1 MKRLTS
7 AIVGLA
13 VIAGLGELCLY
24 TVNEREY
31 AMVFALGELK
41 TVVDEPGIHVKLPP
55 PLQNVV
61 YLDKRILTL
70 DASGADLVQTS
81 EKKNLMIDTFVK
93 WRIGDPRLYWV
104 SFQGSVRAASDRL
117 SALLRDVLNIAVNK
131 RTVNQIT
138 SSEREKAMS
147 EISELLQARVRDVG
161 IDIVDVR
168 MKRVDFTP
176 EISESVYRRME
187 AERKRVASEERSK
200 GAAEAERIRANADRQ
215 SEVILAQAYRDA
227 QKTKGEGDAEAARI
241 YADAFGKD
249 PEFARFYRSLEA
261 YRKSFAQKNDVM
273 VVDPSAD
280 FFDYLKSDKPDA
292 ARDAHRVKGTAQ

>member
-1 MKRLTS
+1 MKRSVSILI
-7 AIVGLA
+7 ALFVLGALA
-13 VIAGLGELCLY
+13 RMCLY
-24 TVNEREY
+24 TVGEREY

-41 TVVDEPGIHVKLPP
+41 SVVDEPGIHVKLPP

-70 DASGADLVQTS
+70 DAAGADLVQTS

-104 SFQGSVRAASDRL
+104 SFQGGERAAADRV
-117 SALLRDVLNIAVNK
+117 SALLRDVLNISVNK

-138 SSEREKAMS
+138 SSEREKAMV
-147 EISELLQARVRDVG
+147 EISSLLQDRVRDVG

-168 MKRVDFTP
+168 LKRVDFTP

-200 GAAEAERIRANADRQ
+200 GAAQAERIRANADRR
-215 SEVILAQAYRDA
+215 SEVILAEAYRDA
-227 QKTKGEGDAEAARI
+227 QKVKGSGDAEAAKI
-241 YADAFGKD
+241 YADAFGRD

-261 YRKSFAQKNDVM
+261 YRASFAEKGDVM
-273 VVDPSAD
+273 VVSPDAE
-280 FFDYLKSDKPDA
+280 FFDFMKAPAK
-292 ARDAHRVKGTAQ
+292 K

>member
-1 MKRLTS
+1 MRKLS
-7 AIVGLA
+7 SLIVGLL
-13 VIAGLGELCLY
+13 VVLGIGQMCIY
-24 TVNEREY
+24 TVGEREY

-41 TVVDEPGIHVKLPP
+41 HVVDEPGIHFKLPP

-61 YLDKRILTL
+61 YLDKRLLTL
-70 DASGADLVQTS
+70 DTSGADLVQTS

-93 WRIGDPRLYWV
+93 WRIGNPRLYWV
-104 SFQGSVRAASDRL
+104 SFQGSERAASDRL
-117 SALLRDVLNIAVNK
+117 AALLRDVLNIAVNK

-147 EISELLQARVRDVG
+147 EISELLQARVKDVG

-176 EISESVYRRME
+176 EISESVYSRME

-200 GAAEAERIRANADRQ
+200 GAAQAERIRASADRQ
-215 SEVILAQAYRDA
+215 SEEILAEAYRDA
-227 QKTKGEGDAEAARI
+227 QKTKGEGDGEAARI
-241 YADAFGKD
+241 YAEAFGAD

-261 YRKSFAQKNDVM
+261 YRSSFSQKSDVM

-280 FFDYLKSDKPDA
+280 FFTYLKKEKAEA
-292 ARDAHRVKGTAQ
+292 AK

>member
-1 MKRLTS
+1 MRKLS
-7 AIVGLA
+7 SLIDGLL
-13 VIAGLGELCLY
+13 VVLGIGQMCIY
-24 TVNEREY
+24 TVGEREY

-41 TVVDEPGIHVKLPP
+41 HVVDEPGIHFKLPP

-61 YLDKRILTL
+61 YLDKRLLTL
-70 DASGADLVQTS
+70 DTSGADLVQTS

-93 WRIGDPRLYWV
+93 WRIGNPRLYWV
-104 SFQGSVRAASDRL
+104 SFQGSERAASDRL
-117 SALLRDVLNIAVNK
+117 AALLRDVLNIAVNK

-147 EISELLQARVRDVG
+147 EISELLQARVKDVG

-176 EISESVYRRME
+176 EISESVYSRME

-200 GAAEAERIRANADRQ
+200 GAAQAERIRASADRQ
-215 SEVILAQAYRDA
+215 SEVILAEAYRDA
-227 QKTKGEGDAEAARI
+227 QKTKGEGDGEAARI
-241 YADAFGKD
+241 YAEAFGAD

-261 YRKSFAQKNDVM
+261 YRSSFSQKSDVM

-280 FFDYLKSDKPDA
+280 FFTYLKKEKAEA
-292 ARDAHRVKGTAQ
+292 AK

>member
-1 MKRLTS
+1 MRKLS
-7 AIVGLA
+7 SLIVGLL
-13 VIAGLGELCLY
+13 VVLGIGQMCIY
-24 TVNEREY
+24 TVGEREY

-41 TVVDEPGIHVKLPP
+41 HVVDEPGIHFKLPP

-61 YLDKRILTL
+61 YLDKRLLTL
-70 DASGADLVQTS
+70 DTSGADLVQTR

-93 WRIGDPRLYWV
+93 WRIGNPRLYWV
-104 SFQGSVRAASDRL
+104 SFQGSERAASDRL
-117 SALLRDVLNIAVNK
+117 AALLRDVLNIAVNK

-147 EISELLQARVRDVG
+147 EISELLQARVKDVG

-176 EISESVYRRME
+176 EISESVYSRME

-200 GAAEAERIRANADRQ
+200 GAAQAERIRASADRQ
-215 SEVILAQAYRDA
+215 SEVILAEAYRDA
-227 QKTKGEGDAEAARI
+227 QKTKGEGDGEAARI
-241 YADAFGKD
+241 YADAFGAD

-261 YRKSFAQKNDVM
+261 YRSSFSQKSDVM

-280 FFDYLKSDKPDA
+280 FFTYLKKEKAEA
-292 ARDAHRVKGTAQ
+292 AK

>member
-1 MKRLTS
+1 MRKLS
-7 AIVGLA
+7 SLIVGLL
-13 VIAGLGELCLY
+13 VVLGIGQMCIY
-24 TVNEREY
+24 TVGEREY

-41 TVVDEPGIHVKLPP
+41 HVVDEPGIHFKLPP

-61 YLDKRILTL
+61 YLDKRLLTL
-70 DASGADLVQTS
+70 DTSGADLVQTS

-93 WRIGDPRLYWV
+93 WRIGNPRLYWV
-104 SFQGSVRAASDRL
+104 SFQGSERAASDRL
-117 SALLRDVLNIAVNK
+117 AALLRDVLNIAVNK

-147 EISELLQARVRDVG
+147 EISELLQARVKDVG

-176 EISESVYRRME
+176 EISESVYSRME

-200 GAAEAERIRANADRQ
+200 GAAQAERIRASADRQ
-215 SEVILAQAYRDA
+215 SEVILAEAYHDA
-227 QKTKGEGDAEAARI
+227 QKTKGEGDGEAARI
-241 YADAFGKD
+241 YAEAFGAD

-261 YRKSFAQKNDVM
+261 YRSSFSQKSDVM

-280 FFDYLKSDKPDA
+280 FFTYLKKEKAEA
-292 ARDAHRVKGTAQ
+292 AK

>member
-104 SFQGSVRAASDRL
+104 SFQGSERAASDRL

-147 EISELLQARVRDVG
+147 EISDLLQARVRDVG

-215 SEVILAQAYRDA
+215 SEVILAQAYRNA

>member
-1 MKRLTS
+1 MKSITS
-7 AIVGLA
+7 IAVGVVVAAGLA
-13 VIAGLGELCLY
+13 QTCLY
-24 TVNEREY
+24 TVGEREY
-31 AMVFALGELK
+31 AMLFALGELK
-41 TVVDEPGIHVKLPP
+41 TVVTEPGLHFKLPA

-93 WRIGDPRLYWV
+93 WRIGDARRYWV
-104 SFQGSVRAASDRL
+104 SFQGSERAASDRL
-117 SALLRDVLNIAVNK
+117 AMLLRDVLNIAVNK

-138 SSEREKAMS
+138 SSEREKAMA
-147 EISELLQARVRDVG
+147 EISELLQARVKALG

-176 EISESVYRRME
+176 EISESGYSRME

-200 GAAEAERIRANADRQ
+200 GAAQAERIRAGADRQ
-215 SEVILAQAYRDA
+215 SEVILAEAYRDA
-227 QKTKGEGDAEAARI
+227 QKTKGEGDGEAARI

-261 YRKSFAQKNDVM
+261 YRRSFSQKSDVM

-280 FFDYLKSDKPDA
+280 FFSYLKKE
-292 ARDAHRVKGTAQ
+292 GGEQN

>member
-1 MKRLTS
+1 MKSITS
-7 AIVGLA
+7 IAVGVVVAAGLA
-13 VIAGLGELCLY
+13 QTCLY
-24 TVNEREY
+24 TVGEREY
-31 AMVFALGELK
+31 AMLFALGELK
-41 TVVDEPGIHVKLPP
+41 TVVTEPGLHFKVPA

-93 WRIGDPRLYWV
+93 WRIGDARRYWV
-104 SFQGSVRAASDRL
+104 SFQGSERAASDRL
-117 SALLRDVLNIAVNK
+117 AMLLRDVLNIAVNK

-138 SSEREKAMS
+138 SSEREKAMA
-147 EISELLQARVRDVG
+147 EISELLQARVKALG

-176 EISESVYRRME
+176 EISESVYSRME

-200 GAAEAERIRANADRQ
+200 GAAQAERIRAGADRQ
-215 SEVILAQAYRDA
+215 SEVILAEAYRDA
-227 QKTKGEGDAEAARI
+227 QKTKGEGDGEAARI

-261 YRKSFAQKNDVM
+261 YRRSFSQKSDVM

-280 FFDYLKSDKPDA
+280 FFSYLKKE
-292 ARDAHRVKGTAQ
+292 GGEQN

>member
-1 MKRLTS
+1 MRKLS
-7 AIVGLA
+7 SLIVGLL
-13 VIAGLGELCLY
+13 VVLGIGQMCIY
-24 TVNEREY
+24 TVGEREY

-41 TVVDEPGIHVKLPP
+41 HVVDEPGIHFKLPP

-61 YLDKRILTL
+61 YLDKRLLTL
-70 DASGADLVQTS
+70 DTSGADLVQTS

-93 WRIGDPRLYWV
+93 WRIGNPRLYWV
-104 SFQGSVRAASDRL
+104 SFQGSERAASDRL
-117 SALLRDVLNIAVNK
+117 AALLRDVLNIAVNK

-147 EISELLQARVRDVG
+147 EISELLQARVKDVG

-176 EISESVYRRME
+176 EISESVYSRME

-200 GAAEAERIRANADRQ
+200 GAAQAERIRASADRQ
-215 SEVILAQAYRDA
+215 SEVILAEAYRDA
-227 QKTKGEGDAEAARI
+227 QKTKGECDGEAARI
-241 YADAFGKD
+241 YAEAFGAD

-261 YRKSFAQKNDVM
+261 YRSSFSQKSDVM

-280 FFDYLKSDKPDA
+280 FFTYLKKEKAEA
-292 ARDAHRVKGTAQ
+292 AK

>member
-1 MKRLTS
+1 MKSITS
-7 AIVGLA
+7 IAVGVVVAAGLA
-13 VIAGLGELCLY
+13 QTCLY
-24 TVNEREY
+24 TVGEREY
-31 AMVFALGELK
+31 AMLFALGELK
-41 TVVDEPGIHVKLPP
+41 TVVTEPGLHFKLPA

-93 WRIGDPRLYWV
+93 WRIGDARRYWV
-104 SFQGSVRAASDRL
+104 SFQGSERAASDRL
-117 SALLRDVLNIAVNK
+117 AMLLRDVLNIAVNK

-138 SSEREKAMS
+138 SSEREKAMA
-147 EISELLQARVRDVG
+147 EISELLQARVKALG

-176 EISESVYRRME
+176 EISESVYSRME

-200 GAAEAERIRANADRQ
+200 GAAQAERIRAGADRQ
-215 SEVILAQAYRDA
+215 SEVILAEAYRDA
-227 QKTKGEGDAEAARI
+227 QKTKGEGDGEAARI

-261 YRKSFAQKNDVM
+261 YRRSFSQKSEVM

-280 FFDYLKSDKPDA
+280 FFSYLKKE
-292 ARDAHRVKGTAQ
+292 GGEQN

>member
-1 MKRLTS
+1 MKSITS
-7 AIVGLA
+7 IAVGVVVA
-13 VIAGLGELCLY
+13 AGIAQTCLY
-24 TVNEREY
+24 TVGEREY
-31 AMVFALGELK
+31 AMLFALGELK
-41 TVVDEPGIHVKLPP
+41 TVVTEPGLHFKLPA

-93 WRIGDPRLYWV
+93 WRIGDARRYWV
-104 SFQGSVRAASDRL
+104 SFQGSERAASDRL
-117 SALLRDVLNIAVNK
+117 AMLLRDVLNIAVNK

-138 SSEREKAMS
+138 SSEREKAMA
-147 EISELLQARVRDVG
+147 EISELLQARVKALG

-176 EISESVYRRME
+176 EISESVYSRME

-200 GAAEAERIRANADRQ
+200 GAAQAERIRAGADRQ
-215 SEVILAQAYRDA
+215 SEVILAEAYRDA
-227 QKTKGEGDAEAARI
+227 QKTKGEGDGEAARI

-261 YRKSFAQKNDVM
+261 YRRSFSQKSDVM

-280 FFDYLKSDKPDA
+280 FFSYLKKE
-292 ARDAHRVKGTAQ
+292 GGEQN

>member
-1 MKRLTS
+1 MRKLS
-7 AIVGLA
+7 SLIVGLL
-13 VIAGLGELCLY
+13 VVLGIGQMCIY
-24 TVNEREY
+24 TVGEREY

-41 TVVDEPGIHVKLPP
+41 HVVDEPGIHFKLPP

-61 YLDKRILTL
+61 YLDKRLLTL
-70 DASGADLVQTS
+70 DTSGADLVQTS

-93 WRIGDPRLYWV
+93 WRIGNPRLYWV
-104 SFQGSVRAASDRL
+104 SFQGSERAASDRL
-117 SALLRDVLNIAVNK
+117 AALLRDVLNIAVNK

-147 EISELLQARVRDVG
+147 EISELLQARVKDVG

-176 EISESVYRRME
+176 EISESVYSRME

-200 GAAEAERIRANADRQ
+200 GAAQAERIRASADRQ
-215 SEVILAQAYRDA
+215 SEVILAEAYRDA
-227 QKTKGEGDAEAARI
+227 QKTKGEGDGEAARI
-241 YADAFGKD
+241 YAEAFGAD

-261 YRKSFAQKNDVM
+261 YRSSFSQKSDVM
-273 VVDPSAD
+273 VVDSSAD
-280 FFDYLKSDKPDA
+280 FFTYLKKEKAEA
-292 ARDAHRVKGTAQ
+292 AK

>member
-1 MKRLTS
+1 MKSITS
-7 AIVGLA
+7 IAVGVVVAAGLA
-13 VIAGLGELCLY
+13 QTCLY
-24 TVNEREY
+24 TVGEREY
-31 AMVFALGELK
+31 AMLFALGELK
-41 TVVDEPGIHVKLPP
+41 IVVTEPGLHFKLPA

-93 WRIGDPRLYWV
+93 WRIGDARRYWV
-104 SFQGSVRAASDRL
+104 SFQGSERAASDRL
-117 SALLRDVLNIAVNK
+117 AMLLRDVLNIAVNK

-138 SSEREKAMS
+138 SSEREKAMA
-147 EISELLQARVRDVG
+147 EISELLQARVKALG

-176 EISESVYRRME
+176 EISESVYSRME

-200 GAAEAERIRANADRQ
+200 GAAQAERIRAGADRQ
-215 SEVILAQAYRDA
+215 SEVILAEAYRDA
-227 QKTKGEGDAEAARI
+227 QKTKGEGDGEAARI

-261 YRKSFAQKNDVM
+261 YRRSFSQKSDVM

-280 FFDYLKSDKPDA
+280 FYSYLKKE
-292 ARDAHRVKGTAQ
+292 GGEQN

>member
-13 VIAGLGELCLY
+13 VFAGLGELCLY

-104 SFQGSVRAASDRL
+104 SFQGSERAASDRL

-147 EISELLQARVRDVG
+147 EISDLLQARVRDVG

>member
-1 MKRLTS
+1 MKSITS
-7 AIVGLA
+7 IAVGVVVAAGLA
-13 VIAGLGELCLY
+13 QTCLY
-24 TVNEREY
+24 TVGEREY
-31 AMVFALGELK
+31 AMLFALGELK
-41 TVVDEPGIHVKLPP
+41 TVVTEPGLHFKLPA

-93 WRIGDPRLYWV
+93 WRIGDARRYWV
-104 SFQGSVRAASDRL
+104 SFQGSERAASDRL
-117 SALLRDVLNIAVNK
+117 AMLLRDVLNIAVNK
-131 RTVNQIT
+131 RSVNQIT
-138 SSEREKAMS
+138 SSEREKAMA
-147 EISELLQARVRDVG
+147 EISELLQARVKALG

-176 EISESVYRRME
+176 EISESVYSRME

-200 GAAEAERIRANADRQ
+200 GAAQAERIRAGADRQ
-215 SEVILAQAYRDA
+215 SEVILAEAYRDA
-227 QKTKGEGDAEAARI
+227 QKTKGEGDGEAARI

-261 YRKSFAQKNDVM
+261 YRRSFSQKSDVM

-280 FFDYLKSDKPDA
+280 FFSYLKKE
-292 ARDAHRVKGTAQ
+292 GGEQN

>member
-13 VIAGLGELCLY
+13 VIAGLAELCLY

-31 AMVFALGELK
+31 AMVFALGELRN
-41 TVVDEPGIHVKLPP
+41 VVDEPGIHVKLPP

-93 WRIGDPRLYWV
+93 WRVGDPRLYWV
-104 SFQGSVRAASDRL
+104 SFQGSERAASDRL

-176 EISESVYRRME
+176 EISESAYRRME
-187 AERKRVASEERSK
+187 AERKGVASEERSK
-200 GAAEAERIRANADRQ
+200 GAAEAERIRANADRR
-215 SEVILAQAYRDA
+215 SEVILAEAYREA

-261 YRKSFAQKNDVM
+261 YRKSFAEKNDVM

-280 FFDYLKSDKPDA
+280 FFSYMKSEKPDA
-292 ARDAHRVKGTAQ
+292 DGAPKDAAK

>member
-1 MKRLTS
+1 MKSITS
-7 AIVGLA
+7 IAVGVVVAAGLA
-13 VIAGLGELCLY
+13 QTCLY
-24 TVNEREY
+24 TVGEREY
-31 AMVFALGELK
+31 AMLFALGELK
-41 TVVDEPGIHVKLPP
+41 TVVTEPGLHFKLPG

-93 WRIGDPRLYWV
+93 WRIGDARRYWV
-104 SFQGSVRAASDRL
+104 SFQGSERAASDRL
-117 SALLRDVLNIAVNK
+117 AMLLRDVLNIAVNK

-138 SSEREKAMS
+138 SSEREKAMA
-147 EISELLQARVRDVG
+147 EISELLQARVKALG

-176 EISESVYRRME
+176 EISESVYSRME

-200 GAAEAERIRANADRQ
+200 GAAQAERIRAGADRQ
-215 SEVILAQAYRDA
+215 SEVILAEAYRDA
-227 QKTKGEGDAEAARI
+227 QKTKGEGDGEAARI

-261 YRKSFAQKNDVM
+261 YRRSFSQKSDVM

-280 FFDYLKSDKPDA
+280 FFSYLKKE
-292 ARDAHRVKGTAQ
+292 GGEQN